1 MISIQSARI
10 WLAAGDRRRKP
21 GRVTRA
27 ISPPIARGPKAR
39 GESGSLSRDAAGG
52 ILRVVSS
59 AIPSST
65 MPSRPSIAQL
75 LAWYARHRRSLPWRA
90 KPGEDADP
98 YRVWLSEI
106 MLQQT
111 TVTAVIPY
119 YERFLSLF
127 PTVAALAASE
137 DGAVMAAW
145 AGLGY
150 YARARNLLAC
160 ARAVVA
166 LGGFPQSIEGL
177 RALPG
182 IGDYTAAAVGAIAF
196 GLPVIPIDGN
206 VERVVSRLFAIET
219 PLPAA
224 KQAIRAAAVLMAK
237 DAAARAEPSDTAQAL
252 FDLGATLC
260 TPAAPACTLCPWA
273 ANCEARCLGI
283 APSLPRKAPKAERPR
298 RHGAHFRLS
307 DAAGRVLL
315 RRRPPRGLLGGMIEI
330 PGTAWRTEPWAR
342 PEALAE
348 APAQAAWVKWGTV
361 RHVFTHFELWLDVYG
376 ASLPA
381 IPPQA
386 IGDGFLCPAADLSAQ
401 ALPSLMAKCL
411 ALGLNTAEPAHP
423 VPSHRLV

>member
-1 MISIQSARI
+1 
-10 WLAAGDRRRKP
+10 
-21 GRVTRA
+21 
-27 ISPPIARGPKAR
+27 
-39 GESGSLSRDAAGG
+39 
-52 ILRVVSS
+52 
-59 AIPSST
+59 
-65 MPSRPSIAQL
+65 
-75 LAWYARHRRSLPWRA
+75 
-90 KPGEDADP
+90 
-98 YRVWLSEI
+98 

-127 PTVAALAASE
+127 PTVEALAASE

-166 LGGFPQSIEGL
+166 LGGFPQTIEGL

-196 GLPVIPIDGN
+196 GLPVIPVDGN
-206 VERVVSRLFAIET
+206 VERVISRLFAIET
-219 PLPAA
+219 PLPSAKPAIRTAA
-224 KQAIRAAAVLMAK
+224 KLLAA
-237 DAAARAEPSDTAQAL
+237 DAAARAAPSDTAQAL

-260 TPAAPACTLCPWA
+260 TPTTPACAICPWA
-273 ANCEARCLGI
+273 TNCEAKRLGI
-283 APSLPRKAPKAERPR
+283 ASMLPRKAPKVERPR

-307 DAAGRVLL
+307 DAAGRLLL

-330 PGTAWRTEPWAR
+330 PGTAWRSEPWGR

-348 APAQAAWVKWGTV
+348 APVQAAWVKWGTV
-361 RHVFTHFELWLDVYG
+361 RHVFTHFELWLDIYG

-386 IGDGFLCPAADLSAQ
+386 IGDGFLCPEEDLPTQ

-411 ALGLNTAEPAHP
+411 ALGLNTAGPAHP
-423 VPSHRLV
+423 VPSYRLV

>member
-1 MISIQSARI
+1 
-10 WLAAGDRRRKP
+10 
-21 GRVTRA
+21 
-27 ISPPIARGPKAR
+27 
-39 GESGSLSRDAAGG
+39 
-52 ILRVVSS
+52 
-59 AIPSST
+59 

-90 KPGEDADP
+90 VPGEVADP

-127 PTVAALAASE
+127 PTVQALAAAE

-166 LGGFPQSIEGL
+166 LGDFPPSLEGL

-196 GLPVIPIDGN
+196 GLPVIPVDGN

-219 PLPAA
+219 PLPGA
-224 KQAIRAAAVLMAK
+224 KPAIRVGAARLAE
-237 DAAARAEPSDTAQAL
+237 DAAARAAPSDTAQAL

-260 TPAAPACTLCPWA
+260 TPAAPACALCPWEA
-273 ANCEARCLGI
+273 VCEAKRLGI
-283 APSLPRKAPKAERPR
+283 AATLPRKAPKAERPH

-330 PGTAWRTEPWAR
+330 PGTAWRAEPWDR
-342 PEALAE
+342 SEALAE
-348 APAQAAWVKWGTV
+348 APARAPWVKWGVV
-361 RHVFTHFELWLDVYG
+361 RHVFTHFELSLDVYG
-376 ASLPA
+376 ASLPE
-381 IPPQA
+381 IPPEVM
-386 IGDGFLCPAADLSAQ
+386 GDGFLCPAEDLSAQ

-411 ALGLNTAEPAHP
+411 ALGQNIGVPAHP
-423 VPSHRLV
+423 VPMTERLV

>member
-1 MISIQSARI
+1 MS
-10 WLAAGDRRRKP
+10 
-21 GRVTRA
+21 
-27 ISPPIARGPKAR
+27 
-39 GESGSLSRDAAGG
+39 
-52 ILRVVSS
+52 
-59 AIPSST
+59 
-65 MPSRPSIAQL
+65 SRPSIARL

-90 KPGEDADP
+90 EPGEEADP

-127 PTVAALAASE
+127 PSVQALAVAE

-160 ARAVVA
+160 ARAVAA
-166 LGGFPQSIEGL
+166 LGAFPRTVEGL

-196 GLPVIPIDGN
+196 GLPVIPVDGN

-219 PLPAA
+219 PLPGA
-224 KQAIRAAAVLMAK
+224 KPAIRAGAARLAE
-237 DAAARAEPSDTAQAL
+237 DEAARAAPSDTAQAL

-260 TPAAPACTLCPWA
+260 TPTAPACALCPWSDVCA
-273 ANCEARCLGI
+273 ARLRGI
-283 APSLPRKAPKAERPR
+283 AATLPRRAPKAERPR

-307 DAAGRVLL
+307 DGSGRVLL

-330 PGTAWRTEPWAR
+330 PGTEWRAEPWSKA
-342 PEALAE
+342 EALAQ
-348 APAQAAWVKWGTV
+348 APAAAPWVAWGVV
-361 RHVFTHFELWLDVYG
+361 RHVFTHFELLLDVYG
-376 ASLPA
+376 ATLPV
-381 IPPQA
+381 IPAAA
-386 IGDGFLCPAADLSAQ
+386 IGDGFLCPEAELSAQ

-411 ALGLNTAEPAHP
+411 RLGHKARPSETAAPAHP
-423 VPSHRLV
+423 APSDQQADLIV

>member
-1 MISIQSARI
+1 
-10 WLAAGDRRRKP
+10 
-21 GRVTRA
+21 
-27 ISPPIARGPKAR
+27 
-39 GESGSLSRDAAGG
+39 
-52 ILRVVSS
+52 
-59 AIPSST
+59 
-65 MPSRPSIAQL
+65 MPSRPSIARL

-90 KPGEDADP
+90 EPGEDADP

-127 PTVAALAASE
+127 PTVQALAAAE

-166 LGGFPQSIEGL
+166 LGGHFPSNVEGL

-196 GLPVIPIDGN
+196 GLPVIPVDGN

-224 KQAIRAAAVLMAK
+224 KPAIRARAAYLAE
-237 DAAARAEPSDTAQAL
+237 DAVAQAAPSDTAQAL

-260 TPAAPACTLCPWA
+260 TPTAPACALCLRG
-273 ANCEARCLGI
+273 E
-283 APSLPRKAPKAERPR
+283 
-298 RHGAHFRLS
+298 
-307 DAAGRVLL
+307 AAGDRSDIAAA
-315 RRRPPRGLLGGMIEI
+315 RAQGRAAPP
-330 PGTAWRTEPWAR
+330 PWGAF
-342 PEALAE
+342 PAE
-348 APAQAAWVKWGTV
+348 
-361 RHVFTHFELWLDVYG
+361 
-376 ASLPA
+376 
-381 IPPQA
+381 
-386 IGDGFLCPAADLSAQ
+386 
-401 ALPSLMAKCL
+401 
-411 ALGLNTAEPAHP
+411 
-423 VPSHRLV
+423 

>member
-1 MISIQSARI
+1 
-10 WLAAGDRRRKP
+10 
-21 GRVTRA
+21 
-27 ISPPIARGPKAR
+27 
-39 GESGSLSRDAAGG
+39 
-52 ILRVVSS
+52 
-59 AIPSST
+59 
-65 MPSRPSIAQL
+65 MPSRPSIARL

-127 PTVAALAASE
+127 PTVAALAAAE

-166 LGGFPQSIEGL
+166 LGGFPSSVEGL

-196 GLPVIPIDGN
+196 GLPVIPVDGN

-224 KQAIRAAAVLMAK
+224 KPAIRAGAALLAE
-237 DAAARAEPSDTAQAL
+237 DASAQAAPSDTAQAL

-260 TPAAPACTLCPWA
+260 TPTAPACALCPWETVCA
-273 ANCEARCLGI
+273 AKRLGI
-283 APSLPRKAPKAERPR
+283 AATLPRKAPKPERPR

-307 DAAGRVLL
+307 DAAGQVLL

-330 PGTAWRTEPWAR
+330 PGTAWRAEPWAR
-342 PEALAE
+342 PDALAE
-348 APAQAAWVKWGTV
+348 APAQAEWVKWGVV
-361 RHVFTHFELWLDVYG
+361 RHVFTHFELWLDVY
-376 ASLPA
+376 AAQLPV
-381 IPPQA
+381 IPREA
-386 IGDGFLCPAADLSAQ
+386 MGDGFLCPTEDLLAQ

-411 ALGLNTAEPAHP
+411 ALSENTASPAHP
-423 VPSHRLV
+423 VPSSDLLV

>member
-1 MISIQSARI
+1 M
-10 WLAAGDRRRKP
+10 L
-21 GRVTRA
+21 
-27 ISPPIARGPKAR
+27 
-39 GESGSLSRDAAGG
+39 
-52 ILRVVSS
+52 
-59 AIPSST
+59 
-65 MPSRPSIAQL
+65 SRPSIARL
-75 LAWYARHRRSLPWRA
+75 LDWYARHRRSLPWRA
-90 KPGEDADP
+90 KPGETADP

-127 PTVAALAASE
+127 PTVQALAAAE

-166 LGGFPQSIEGL
+166 LGGFPSSVEGL

-196 GLPVIPIDGN
+196 GLPVIPVDGN

-224 KQAIRAAAVLMAK
+224 KPAIKAGAARLAE
-237 DAAARAEPSDTAQAL
+237 DAAARAAPSDTAQAL

-260 TPAAPACTLCPWA
+260 TPTAPACALCPWETV
-273 ANCEARCLGI
+273 CEAKRLGI
-283 APSLPRKAPKAERPR
+283 AATLPRKAPKAERPR

-307 DAAGRVLL
+307 DADGQVLL

-330 PGTAWRTEPWAR
+330 PGTPWRAEPWAR
-342 PEALAE
+342 AEALAE
-348 APAQAAWVKWGTV
+348 APTQAAWVKWGSV

-376 ASLPA
+376 ASLPT
-381 IPPQA
+381 IPMEA
-386 IGDGFLCPAADLSAQ
+386 TAGGFLCPAEDLSAQ

-411 ALGLNTAEPAHP
+411 ALSENTKEPAHP
-423 VPSHRLV
+423 VPPSDRLV

>member
-1 MISIQSARI
+1 MPLPLSSDTIS
-10 WLAAGDRRRKP
+10 
-21 GRVTRA
+21 
-27 ISPPIARGPKAR
+27 
-39 GESGSLSRDAAGG
+39 
-52 ILRVVSS
+52 
-59 AIPSST
+59 
-65 MPSRPSIAQL
+65 SRPSIARL

-90 KPGEDADP
+90 EPGEEADP

-127 PTVAALAASE
+127 PTVEALAAAE

-160 ARAVVA
+160 ARAVA
-166 LGGFPQSIEGL
+166 RLGAFPMTVEGL

-196 GLPVIPIDGN
+196 GLPVIPVDGN

-219 PLPAA
+219 PLPGA
-224 KQAIRAAAVLMAK
+224 KPAIRAG
-237 DAAARAEPSDTAQAL
+237 AARLAEDEAARTAPSDTAQAL

-260 TPAAPACTLCPWA
+260 TPTAPACALCPWA
-273 ANCEARCLGI
+273 DVCVARQRGI
-283 APSLPRKAPKAERPR
+283 AGTLPRKAPKTERPR
-298 RHGAHFRLS
+298 RFGAHFRLS
-307 DAAGRVLL
+307 DGEGRVLL

-330 PGTAWRTEPWAR
+330 PGTPWRSEPWGKA
-342 PEALAE
+342 EALAE
-348 APAQAAWVKWGTV
+348 APAPGAWVKWGVV
-361 RHVFTHFELWLDVYG
+361 RHVFTHFELLLDVYG
-376 ASLPA
+376 ATLPV
-381 IPPQA
+381 IPA
-386 IGDGFLCPAADLSAQ
+386 AAMGDGFLCPAQDLSAQ

-411 ALGLNTAEPAHP
+411 ALGLDTAKPAHP
-423 VPSHRLV
+423 APSDEPADRLV

>member
-1 MISIQSARI
+1 M
-10 WLAAGDRRRKP
+10 LD
-21 GRVTRA
+21 
-27 ISPPIARGPKAR
+27 
-39 GESGSLSRDAAGG
+39 
-52 ILRVVSS
+52 
-59 AIPSST
+59 
-65 MPSRPSIAQL
+65 
-75 LAWYARHRRSLPWRA
+75 WYARHRRRLPWRA
-90 KPGEDADP
+90 EPGEDPDP

-127 PTVAALAASE
+127 PTVQALAAAE

-160 ARAVVA
+160 ARAVVVQ
-166 LGGFPQSIEGL
+166 GGFRPSVEAL

-196 GLPVIPIDGN
+196 GLPGIPVDGN
-206 VERVVSRLFAIET
+206 VERVVGRLFAIET

-224 KQAIRAAAVLMAK
+224 KPALRAAAAWLAE
-237 DAAARAEPSDTAQAL
+237 DAAARAAPSDTAQAL

-260 TPAAPACTLCPWA
+260 SPAAPACGLCPWA
-273 ANCEARCLGI
+273 EVCEARRLGI
-283 APSLPRKAPKAERPR
+283 AATLPRRAPKAERPR

-307 DAAGRVLL
+307 DAAGRLLL

-330 PGTAWRTEPWAR
+330 PGTAWRPEPWA
-342 PEALAE
+342 PADALAQ
-348 APAQAAWVKWGTV
+348 APMPAPWVKWGSV
-361 RHVFTHFELWLDVYG
+361 RHVFTHFELLLDVYG
-376 ASLPA
+376 ARVPV
-381 IPPQA
+381 IPPFA
-386 IGDGFLCPAADLSAQ
+386 MGEGFLCPAEDVAAQ

-411 ALGLNTAEPAHP
+411 ALGQKTAEPAHP
-423 VPSHRLV
+423 APPGLLV